1 MLILRFLLHII
12 RVLIT
17 RDIQVEGLWTIRHR
31 IIKTTETITVAI
43 NIITEI
49 METTETMG
57 ITETTVATTEERK
70 TTITDR

>member
-31 IIKTTETITVAI
+31 IIITTETITVAI
-43 NIITEI
+43 IIIT
-49 METTETMG
+49 ETTETMV

>member
-31 IIKTTETITVAI
+31 IIITTETITVAI
-43 NIITEI
+43 IIITEI
-49 METTETMG
+49 METTETTV
-57 ITETTVATTEERK
+57 ITETMVATTEERK
-70 TTITDR
+70 TIITDR

>member
-31 IIKTTETITVAI
+31 IIITTETITVAI
-43 NIITEI
+43 IIITEI
-49 METTETMG
+49 METTV
-57 ITETTVATTEERK
+57 ITETTVATSDERK

>member
-31 IIKTTETITVAI
+31 IIITTETITVAI
-43 NIITEI
+43 IIITEI
-49 METTETMG
+49 IETTV

>member
-31 IIKTTETITVAI
+31 IIITTETITVAI
-43 NIITEI
+43 IIITEI
-49 METTETMG
+49 METTV
-57 ITETTVATTEERK
+57 ITETMVATTEERK

>member
-31 IIKTTETITVAI
+31 IIITTETITVAI
-43 NIITEI
+43 IIITEI
-49 METTETMG
+49 METTV

>member
-31 IIKTTETITVAI
+31 IIITTETITVAI
-43 NIITEI
+43 IIITEI
-49 METTETMG
+49 METMV

-70 TTITDR
+70 TTITDK

>member
-31 IIKTTETITVAI
+31 IIITAETITVAI
-43 NIITEI
+43 IIMTEI
-49 METTETMG
+49 METTV
-57 ITETTVATTEERK
+57 ITETMVATTEERK

>member
-17 RDIQVEGLWTIRHR
+17 RDIQMEGLWTIRRR
-31 IIKTTETITVAI
+31 IIITTETITVAI
-43 NIITEI
+43 IIITEI
-49 METTETMG
+49 METTV
-57 ITETTVATTEERK
+57 ITETMVATTEERK

>member
-31 IIKTTETITVAI
+31 IIITTETITVAI
-43 NIITEI
+43 IIITEI
-49 METTETMG
+49 METTETMV
-57 ITETTVATTEERK
+57 ITETTEERK

>member
-31 IIKTTETITVAI
+31 IIITTETITVAI
-43 NIITEI
+43 IIITEI
-49 METTETMG
+49 METMV